1 MLFNLKELELMF
13 ATSESNLI
21 RIALNLDNLP
31 TTEPIHE
38 RINYNP
44 LRKARE

>member
-1 MLFNLKELELMF
+1 MLFNLKELELLF
-13 ATSESNLI
+13 ATSESNII
-21 RIALNLDNLP
+21 RISLNLEDLV

>member
-1 MLFNLKELELMF
+1 MLFNLKEQDLLF
-13 ATSESNLI
+13 ATSEGNII
-21 RIALNLDNLP
+21 RISLTLDSL
-31 TTEPIHE
+31 TTTDPIHE